1 MGRTGRICIFKPFKM
16 SNLKIN
22 KKKLRNLKMKL
33 DDINLNFQR
42 YIKAESICTA
52 NSQYN
57 FLLL

>member
-1 MGRTGRICIFKPFKM
+1 M

-33 DDINLNFQR
+33 EDINLNFQR